1 MTQLVATSE
10 HNVSECWDE
19 DLLSPELAL
28 VDPSLRAAAQKRI
41 PDVTDRALR
50 SLSTASPPLSNGHE
64 RFITLARAVEV
75 ADGSERSSRDRRSQ
89 SWRLVAG
96 VASVTVLGLLF
107 VDVHA
112 PLDKTPASGKPSA
125 IAMSTGDA
133 TRAQDAQPR
142 RSPTPE
148 VRNGSSVRTPPQSRR
163 FAWAPVDNA
172 SGYHVEFF
180 RGSSRVL
187 ARNTHQSQ
195 ITIPAEWGFDGR
207 RESLVPG
214 EYRWYVWP
222 IISGRRAARA
232 IVQAELA
239 VR

>member
-50 SLSTASPPLSNGHE
+50 SLPTASPPLSNGHE

-96 VASVTVLGLLF
+96 VASVTVLGLLL
-107 VDVHA
+107 VDVRA

-125 IAMSTGDA
+125 IAMSGDA
-133 TRAQDAQPR
+133 TTAQDAQPR

-148 VRNGSSVRTPPQSRR
+148 ARNGSSVRTPPQSRR
-163 FAWAPVDNA
+163 FALAPVDNA

-195 ITIPAEWGFDGR
+195 ITIPAEWGLDGR